1 MFVIFCTERQ
11 KFLVKISKDCM
22 WHKNIRYA
30 VRYKTEAGAK
40 QTITKYLWK
49 SDNLVIVD
57 VKDVDVILI
66 MYS

>member
-1 MFVIFCTERQ
+1 
-11 KFLVKISKDCM
+11 M